1 MTTHDTDPK
10 KKPRRSWLLIG
21 SLALNLFLIGFFAI
35 GAIRHHHR
43 GFDDFGGRGH
53 FRSMMHYM
61 EDRGGPHHLP
71 QRLFSDEDETTLAR
85 IRDQHGSELAQM
97 RADVR
102 ATRNAVRELMRDGVR
117 DPQRLT
123 EALDDASAA
132 RDRYSKAI
140 NAMILDLA
148 GSLSDDGYRDL
159 AGRERP

>member
-1 MTTHDTDPK
+1 MTMQDTDPK

-43 GFDDFGGRGH
+43 GFDDFGGRSH
-53 FRSMMHYM
+53 FRTMMHYM

-71 QRLFSDEDETTLAR
+71 PQLFSDADEVALAE
-85 IRDQHGSELAQM
+85 IRNQHGSELAQT

-102 ATRNAVRELMRDGVR
+102 AARNAVRDLMRDGVR
-117 DPQRLT
+117 DPQRLA
-123 EALDDASAA
+123 EALNDASAA

-159 AGRERP
+159 AGPERP